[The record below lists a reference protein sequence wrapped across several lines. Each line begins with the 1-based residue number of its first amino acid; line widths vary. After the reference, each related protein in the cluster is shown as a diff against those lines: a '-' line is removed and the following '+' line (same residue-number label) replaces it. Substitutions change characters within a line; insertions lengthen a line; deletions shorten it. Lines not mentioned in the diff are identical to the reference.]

1 MVQVNPMANQPRDNW
16 ILSAQA
22 LKPELCDV
30 IVKEY
35 LKLPHQEGA
44 TYNNDAT
51 HRKSIIRWVNEEY
64 DFKNYL
70 MRWVHEANQIAFNV
84 NITPQ
89 IGEMQFTE
97 YSSEYKGE
105 FKAHQDINWNNHQPF
120 DRKLSMTIQLSDGAD
135 YDGGDFE
142 FVDTPSPHPNQFRTK
157 GSILVFPSYLVH
169 KVSPVVRGTRYSL
182 VCWISGPRWR

>member
-97 YSSEYKGE
+97 
-105 FKAHQDINWNNHQPF
+105 N
-120 DRKLSMTIQLSDGAD
+120 
-135 YDGGDFE
+135 
-142 FVDTPSPHPNQFRTK
+142 
-157 GSILVFPSYLVH
+157 
-169 KVSPVVRGTRYSL
+169 
-182 VCWISGPRWR
+182 